1 MTFKAHTDDLRES
14 PLLELV
20 RQLRQ
25 LGKAVS
31 YFDPNVESEDL
42 IRMGLDQQVSESR
55 CDTVSQ
61 LVSSVDLLIVG
72 HNTNYGRDA
81 AHAAKRFMPV
91 IDLVGLGDAF
101 KYAKNCEGIC
111 W

>member
-1 MTFKAHTDDLRES
+1 MFR
-14 PLLELV
+14 LLFSVATAIELV

-25 LGKAVS
+25 LGKEVS

-55 CDTVSQ
+55 CHTVSQ

-72 HNTNYGRDA
+72 HNTDYGRDA

-91 IDLVGLGDAF
+91 IDLVGLGDSF